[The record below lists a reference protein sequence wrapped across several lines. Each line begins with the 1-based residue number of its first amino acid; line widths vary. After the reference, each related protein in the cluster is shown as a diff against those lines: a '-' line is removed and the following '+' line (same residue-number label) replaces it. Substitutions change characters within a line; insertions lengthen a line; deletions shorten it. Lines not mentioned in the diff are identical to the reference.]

1 MRHTTLLCWLLASA
15 SAMAL
20 AQGAALSD
28 KPVQK
33 GDSIVVK
40 GCLTGTALDATE
52 ASGLE
57 AALGE
62 GRLRFRLTGDK
73 KLLKSLREEHD
84 RKIVEV
90 RGVLKSDPPLSGGGT
105 RVGKMRITIGAASP
119 ATGRPEAESRR
130 SVPVLEVRSFDGGQ
144 TSCAR

>member
-1 MRHTTLLCWLLASA
+1 MRHTTLLALLLASA
-15 SAMAL
+15 SVMAL
-20 AQGAALSD
+20 AQEGAPPN

-57 AALGE
+57 APVAE
-62 GRLRFRLTGDK
+62 GGLTFRLTGDK

-84 RKIVEV
+84 RTLVEV
-90 RGVLKSDPPLSGGGT
+90 RGILKSDPPLSRSGT
-105 RVGKMRITIGAASP
+105 RIGKMRITIGAASP

-130 SVPVLEVRSFDGGQ
+130 SVPVLEVKSFHGGQ

>member
-1 MRHTTLLCWLLASA
+1 MRHTTLLCCVLASV
-15 SAMAL
+15 SVTAL
-20 AQGAALSD
+20 AQEGAPSG

-40 GCLTGTALDATE
+40 GCLTGTALEATE

-57 AALGE
+57 AAAADGGLT
-62 GRLRFRLTGDK
+62 FRLTGDK

-90 RGVLKSDPPLSGGGT
+90 RGILKSDPPLSGAGT
-105 RVGKMRITIGAASP
+105 RIGKMRITIGAASP